1 MAIARLARQ
10 AKRSYGLCAKLTA
23 VVILG
28 LCFIVVWSIFASPST
43 SVTIQR
49 ESFDNIGEPV
59 TGNTKVNHPGAQN
72 DNRKKTDE
80 GKLSKDTKDKV
91 KSNLDGRDMKKVN
104 GSVSKSPSNHASE
117 KKHGAAKEKNEKH
130 KENKSEV
137 TRKANQG
144 SEESEDEDA
153 EKGNEEEEQEVV
165 DDQEAELKDDEAET
179 EGDLGESDQEPEERI
194 EPKDKGKKVKRK
206 GPLFDPNAHY
216 SWKLCRTR
224 SKYNY
229 IPCIDIEAGEARQQG
244 YRHRERSC
252 PRAPPMCL
260 VPLPPSGYRPPVH
273 WPESNSKVSKNT
285 FVRF

>member
-59 TGNTKVNHPGAQN
+59 TGNTRARNSGAQV
-72 DNRKKTDE
+72 DNRKKIDKGE
-80 GKLSKDTKDKV
+80 LSKDRKERV
-91 KSNLDGRDMKKVN
+91 KSDLDGKDLKKVN
-104 GSVSKSPSNHASE
+104 GSDSKSPSNHASGQ
-117 KKHGAAKEKNEKH
+117 KHGAAKEKNEKH

-137 TRKANQG
+137 AKKENQG
-144 SEESEDEDA
+144 SEESDEEDTQKE
-153 EKGNEEEEQEVV
+153 NEEEEQEVV
-165 DDQEAELKDDEAET
+165 DGQEAELKDEEAET
-179 EGDLGESDQEPEERI
+179 EGDLGELDQELEERI
-194 EPKDKGKKVKRK
+194 EQKDKGKKVKRK
-206 GPLFDPNAHY
+206 GPLFDLNAHY
-216 SWKLCRTR
+216 SWKLCRAR

-229 IPCIDIEAGEARQQG
+229 IPCIDIEAGVVKQQG

-252 PRAPPMCL
+252 PKAPPMCL
-260 VPLPPSGYRPPVH
+260 VLLPPNGYRPPVP
-273 WPESNSKVSKNT
+273 WPESNSKVS
-285 FVRF
+285 FVRL